1 MSTSHLFTELVA
13 ETAGANLEA
22 RELSLGYGDT
32 TIVKELSL
40 RIPRGKVTA
49 IVGPNGCGKS
59 TLLAGLSRLHK
70 PSHGA
75 VLLNGKAIA
84 GMSSREVARQL
95 ALLPQ
100 EATAPD
106 GLTVSELIQFGR
118 QPHQGVL
125 RQWSR
130 QDHDIVRDALAATN
144 LVDLADRPLESMSG
158 GQRQRAWIAMAIA
171 QATPLLLLDEP
182 TSALDLGHQI
192 EVFELIRELAGSGK
206 TIVMVVHDLTS
217 ACRYADHI
225 VAMLDGAIIAQGAP
239 LDVVTSELVERL
251 YGVSCVLIRD
261 PRSGTPLIAGIERA
275 AQPGSGR

>member
-1 MSTSHLFTELVA
+1 MNTSHLFGELVA
-13 ETAGANLEA
+13 ETDGASLEA
-22 RELSLGYGDT
+22 QALSLGYGDT
-32 TIVKELSL
+32 TIVRELSL
-40 RIPRGKVTA
+40 SIPQGKVTA

-70 PSHGA
+70 PLHGA
-75 VLLNGKAIA
+75 VLLNGKAIS
-84 GMSSREVARQL
+84 GMSSRDVARQL

-130 QDHDIVRDALAATN
+130 QDHDIVRDALVATN
-144 LVDLADRPLESMSG
+144 LVELADRPLESMSG

-171 QATPLLLLDEP
+171 QSTPLLLLDEP

-192 EVFELIRELAGSGK
+192 EVFELIRDLSKAGK

-225 VAMLDGAIIAQGAP
+225 VAMLDGSIVAQGRP
-239 LDVVTSELVERL
+239 LDVMTTELVERL
-251 YGVSCVLIRD
+251 YGVRCVLIQD
-261 PRSGTPLIAGIERA
+261 PRSGTPLIAGIERMI
-275 AQPGSGR
+275 QR